1 MEWYTYILVVLAGVF
16 AGFINVLAGSGS
28 ILVLALLI
36 FLGLPATVANGT
48 LRVAILMQNIVGV
61 TRFKQQKVFNYKD
74 GIALALPAVV
84 GSIFGAIFAVNI
96 NEEMMEKTIGSVLLV
111 LFFIVLY
118 KPDAWLKG
126 QAGKMGKRPSLIQ
139 YIIFFFIGF
148 YGGFIQAGVG
158 FFLLAGLVL
167 GAGFD
172 LVKANA
178 IKIFI
183 VLFYTCFALVVFI
196 YNDQVDYK
204 IGLIL
209 GLGNMIGAWFATK
222 FAVSWG
228 AKYVRYILMAVIIVA
243 SIKFLGVFNFIM
255 QVLNL

>member
-1 MEWYTYILVVLAGVF
+1 MEWYSYILYVLAGLF
-16 AGFINVLAGSGS
+16 AGFINMLAGSGS
-28 ILVLALLI
+28 ILILALLM
-36 FLGLPATVANGT
+36 FLGMPAPMANGT
-48 LRVAILMQNIVGV
+48 LRIAILMQNIVGV
-61 TRFKQQKVFNYKD
+61 ASFKKQKVFNYKE
-74 GIALALPAVV
+74 GMSLALPAIV
-84 GSIFGAIFAVNI
+84 GSIFGAMFAVNI
-96 NEEMMEKTIGSVLLV
+96 DKEIMEKTIGGILIV

-118 KPDAWLKG
+118 KPDAWVKG
-126 QAGKMGKRPSLIQ
+126 QVGKIGKRPSLSQ

-167 GAGFD
+167 GSGFN

-183 VLFYTCFALVVFI
+183 ILLYTVFALAVFI

-204 IGLIL
+204 IGFII
-209 GLGNMIGAWFATK
+209 GFGNMLGAWLGTK

-228 AKYVRYILMAVIIVA
+228 AKYVRYILMGVIILA
-243 SIKFLGVFNFIM
+243 SIKFLGIFDLVM
-255 QVLNL
+255 TMLN

>member
-1 MEWYTYILVVLAGVF
+1 MEWYSYILVVLAGVF

-28 ILVLALLI
+28 ILILALLM
-36 FLGLPATVANGT
+36 FLGIPATVANGT

-61 TRFKQQKVFNYKD
+61 ASFKQQKVFNYKE
-74 GIALALPAVV
+74 GIGLALPAIV

-96 NEEMMEKTIGSVLLV
+96 NEEIMEKTIGAILIV

-118 KPDAWLKG
+118 KPDAWVKG
-126 QAGKMGKRPSLIQ
+126 QVGKMGKRPSLSQ
-139 YIIFFFIGF
+139 YVIFFFIGF

-167 GAGFD
+167 GAGFN

-178 IKIFI
+178 IKVFI
-183 VLFYTCFALVVFI
+183 VLLYTAFALVIFI

-209 GLGNMIGAWFATK
+209 GFGNMIGAWFGTK

-228 AKYVRYILMAVIIVA
+228 AKYVRYILMGVIIVA
-243 SIKFLGVFNFIM
+243 SIKFLGVFDLVMTI
-255 QVLNL
+255 VK

>member
-1 MEWYTYILVVLAGVF
+1 MEWYNYILVVLAGIF
-16 AGFINVLAGSGS
+16 AGFINVMAGSGS
-28 ILVLALLI
+28 ILILALLM
-36 FLGLPATVANGT
+36 FLGLPANLANGT
-48 LRVAILMQNIVGV
+48 LRIAILMQNIVGV
-61 TRFKQQKVFNYKD
+61 ASFKKRKIFKFKE
-74 GIALALPAVV
+74 GIGLALPAIV
-84 GSIFGAIFAVNI
+84 GSILGAAFAVNI
-96 NEEMMEKTIGSVLLV
+96 NEDIMEKTIGAVLIV

-118 KPDAWLKG
+118 KPDVWVKG
-126 QAGKMGKRPSLIQ
+126 QVGKMGKRPSFSQ
-139 YIIFFFIGF
+139 NIIFFFIGF

-183 VLFYTCFALVVFI
+183 VLLYTVFALAVFI

-209 GLGNMIGAWFATK
+209 GSGNMIGAWFGTK

-228 AKYVRYILMAVIIVA
+228 AKYVRYILMGVIVVA
-243 SIKFLGVFNFIM
+243 SVKFLGVFDLLMMMIK
-255 QVLNL
+255 